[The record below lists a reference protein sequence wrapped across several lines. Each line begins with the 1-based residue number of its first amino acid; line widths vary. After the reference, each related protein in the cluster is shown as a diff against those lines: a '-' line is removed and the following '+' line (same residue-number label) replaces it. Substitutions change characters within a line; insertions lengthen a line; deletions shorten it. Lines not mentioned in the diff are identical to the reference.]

1 MNYMSHASKM
11 TGRRLPLVRTLLTV
25 RALLMMRNLLAL
37 GALFSLCTVSYASAA
52 SDLVTPERSSS
63 IKTTIELP
71 LQGVTLEYKA
81 NVRLLQ
87 VLDDANASFNANAS
101 SNENASG
108 SIGYFPLSAQLF
120 DKTNTQA
127 NESNKATEVNQA
139 NQANK
144 DIEAKKRNVFNQLD
158 AFSVEEPEANLV
170 RQQLASFQYLNR
182 VFIELDRNAVISQS
196 DKNPLLVS
204 NSHTNKSSAAIK
216 RVSTSQTQAFSL
228 YLPQR
233 PTSIQLMGVM
243 KESVTMNL
251 IEHGTLNDYLDALPN
266 GFIGESADKS
276 VAYVVQPDGVVQT
289 IQYAYWNEQP
299 VYLAPGAIVFMA
311 FYSLP
316 SEYSMLNQDIVDL
329 LRHKVGL

>member
-1 MNYMSHASKM
+1 MMNYMSHTSKM
-11 TGRRLPLVRTLLTV
+11 MGRRLPLVRTLLTM
-25 RALLMMRNLLAL
+25 RALLMIS
-37 GALFSLCTVSYASAA
+37 ALFALSSASSA

-71 LQGVTLEYKA
+71 LQGVTLEYQT
-81 NVRLLQ
+81 NVRLLR
-87 VLDDANASFNANAS
+87 VLDDANANAS
-101 SNENASG
+101 SNANST
-108 SIGYFPLSAQLF
+108 IGYFPLSAQLF
-120 DKTNTQA
+120 DITNT
-127 NESNKATEVNQA
+127 EATAVTGFKEA
-139 NQANK
+139 NQA
-144 DIEAKKRNVFNQLD
+144 IEAKKRNVLNQLE
-158 AFSVEEPEANLV
+158 AFAVAEPEANLV

-204 NSHTNKSSAAIK
+204 SSHTNKPSD
-216 RVSTSQTQAFSL
+216 SQTQAFSL

-251 IEHGTLNDYLDALPN
+251 IEHGMLNDYLDALPN

-316 SEYSMLNQDIVDL
+316 SEYSTLNQDIVDL

>member
-1 MNYMSHASKM
+1 MMNYMSHASKM

-37 GALFSLCTVSYASAA
+37 GALFSLCTVSYA

-139 NQANK
+139 NK

-182 VFIELDRNAVISQS
+182 VFVELDRNAVISQS

-204 NSHTNKSSAAIK
+204 SSRTNKPSA
-216 RVSTSQTQAFSL
+216 SQTQAFSL

-233 PTSIQLMGVM
+233 PTSIQLMGAM

-311 FYSLP
+311 FYFLP
-316 SEYSMLNQDIVDL
+316 SEYSTLNQDIVDL

>member
-1 MNYMSHASKM
+1 MMNYMSHTSKM
-11 TGRRLPLVRTLLTV
+11 TGRRLPLVRTMLTM
-25 RALLMMRNLLAL
+25 RALLMMS
-37 GALFSLCTVSYASAA
+37 ALFALSSASAA

-71 LQGVTLEYKA
+71 LQGVTLEYQT
-81 NVRLLQ
+81 NVRLLR
-87 VLDDANASFNANAS
+87 VLDDANANAS
-101 SNENASG
+101 SNANG
-108 SIGYFPLSAQLF
+108 TIGYFPLSAQLF
-120 DKTNTQA
+120 DETNTEATAVTGFKEA
-127 NESNKATEVNQA
+127 NES
-139 NQANK
+139 
-144 DIEAKKRNVFNQLD
+144 IEAKKRNVLNQLE
-158 AFSVEEPEANLV
+158 AFAVEEPEANLV

-204 NSHTNKSSAAIK
+204 SSHTNKPSSDAIK
-216 RVSTSQTQAFSL
+216 RVSTSETQAFSL

-233 PTSIQLMGVM
+233 PTSIQLMGAM

-316 SEYSMLNQDIVDL
+316 SEYSTLNQDIVDL

>member
-1 MNYMSHASKM
+1 MMNYMSHASKM
-11 TGRRLPLVRTLLTV
+11 TGRRLPLVRTMLTM
-25 RALLMMRNLLAL
+25 RALLMMS
-37 GALFSLCTVSYASAA
+37 ALFALSSASAA

-71 LQGVTLEYKA
+71 LQGVTLEYQT
-81 NVRLLQ
+81 NVRLLR
-87 VLDDANASFNANAS
+87 VLDDANANAS
-101 SNENASG
+101 SNANG
-108 SIGYFPLSAQLF
+108 TIGYFPLSAQLF
-120 DKTNTQA
+120 DITNTEATAVTGFKEANQA
-127 NESNKATEVNQA
+127 NES
-139 NQANK
+139 
-144 DIEAKKRNVFNQLD
+144 IEAKKRNVLNQLE
-158 AFSVEEPEANLV
+158 AFAVEEPEANLV

-204 NSHTNKSSAAIK
+204 SSHTNKPSSAAIK
-216 RVSTSQTQAFSL
+216 RVSTSETQAFSL

-233 PTSIQLMGVM
+233 PTSIQLMGAM

-316 SEYSMLNQDIVDL
+316 SEYSTLNQDIVDL

>member
-1 MNYMSHASKM
+1 MSHASKM
-11 TGRRLPLVRTLLTV
+11 TECWLSVMSSTLTMRVLLTFS
-25 RALLMMRNLLAL
+25 ALL
-37 GALFSLCTVSYASAA
+37 SLCTFSYASTA
-52 SDLVTPERSSS
+52 SNVVKPSV
-63 IKTTIELP
+63 KTTIELP

-87 VLDDANASFNANAS
+87 VLDDANAS
-101 SNENASG
+101 G

-120 DKTNTQA
+120 DKTNTKA
-127 NESNKATEVNQA
+127 NGLY
-139 NQANK
+139 K
-144 DIEAKKRNVFNQLD
+144 DIEAKKRHVFNQLD
-158 AFSVEEPEANLV
+158 AFSAEEPEAKLV
-170 RQQLASFQYLNR
+170 KQQLASFQYLNR

-204 NSHTNKSSAAIK
+204 SSTINQP
-216 RVSTSQTQAFSL
+216 SDSQIQAFTL

-233 PTSIQLMGVM
+233 PTSIQLVGAM

-316 SEYSMLNQDIVDL
+316 SEYSTLNQDIVDL

>member
-1 MNYMSHASKM
+1 MMNYMSHASKM
-11 TGRRLPLVRTLLTV
+11 TGRRLPVVRTLLTV
-25 RALLMMRNLLAL
+25 RAMLTLS
-37 GALFSLCTVSYASAA
+37 ALFSLCTFSYASAA
-52 SDLVTPERSSS
+52 SNVVTPS

-71 LQGVTLEYKA
+71 LQGVTLEYQT
-81 NVRLLQ
+81 NVRLLR
-87 VLDDANASFNANAS
+87 VLDDANANAS
-101 SNENASG
+101 SNANG
-108 SIGYFPLSAQLF
+108 TIGYFPLSAQLF
-120 DKTNTQA
+120 DITNTEATAVTGFKEANQA
-127 NESNKATEVNQA
+127 NES
-139 NQANK
+139 
-144 DIEAKKRNVFNQLD
+144 IEAKKRNVLNQLE
-158 AFSVEEPEANLV
+158 AFAVEEPEANLV
-170 RQQLASFQYLNR
+170 RQQLASFQYFNR

-204 NSHTNKSSAAIK
+204 SSHTNKPSAAINK
-216 RVSTSQTQAFSL
+216 ASTSQTQAFFL

-266 GFIGESADKS
+266 GFVGESADKS

-316 SEYSMLNQDIVDL
+316 SEYSTLNQDIVDL

>member
-1 MNYMSHASKM
+1 MMNYMSHTSKM
-11 TGRRLPLVRTLLTV
+11 MGRRLPLVRTLLTM
-25 RALLMMRNLLAL
+25 RALLMMS
-37 GALFSLCTVSYASAA
+37 ALFALSSASAA
-52 SDLVTPERSSS
+52 SNVVTPSV
-63 IKTTIELP
+63 KTTIELP

-81 NVRLLQ
+81 NVRLLR
-87 VLDDANASFNANAS
+87 VLDDANANAS
-101 SNENASG
+101 SNANG
-108 SIGYFPLSAQLF
+108 TIGYFPLSAQLF
-120 DKTNTQA
+120 DITNT
-127 NESNKATEVNQA
+127 EATAVTGFKEA
-139 NQANK
+139 NQA
-144 DIEAKKRNVFNQLD
+144 IEAKKRNVLNQLE
-158 AFSVEEPEANLV
+158 AFAVEEPEANLV

-204 NSHTNKSSAAIK
+204 SSHTNKPSD
-216 RVSTSQTQAFSL
+216 SQTQAFSL

-251 IEHGTLNDYLDALPN
+251 IEHGMLNDYLDALPN

-316 SEYSMLNQDIVDL
+316 SEYSTLNQDIVDL

>member
-1 MNYMSHASKM
+1 MMNYMSHTSKM
-11 TGRRLPLVRTLLTV
+11 TGRRLPLVR
-25 RALLMMRNLLAL
+25 ALLMMS
-37 GALFSLCTVSYASAA
+37 ALFALSSASAA

-63 IKTTIELP
+63 IKTIIELP
-71 LQGVTLEYKA
+71 LQGVTLEYQT
-81 NVRLLQ
+81 NVRLLR
-87 VLDDANASFNANAS
+87 VLDDANANAS
-101 SNENASG
+101 SNG
-108 SIGYFPLSAQLF
+108 TIGYFPLSAQLF
-120 DKTNTQA
+120 DETNTEATAVTGFKEANQA
-127 NESNKATEVNQA
+127 NES
-139 NQANK
+139 
-144 DIEAKKRNVFNQLD
+144 IEAKKRNVLNQLE
-158 AFSVEEPEANLV
+158 AFAVEEPEANLV

-204 NSHTNKSSAAIK
+204 SSHTNKPSSDAIK
-216 RVSTSQTQAFSL
+216 RVSTSETQAFSL

-233 PTSIQLMGVM
+233 PTSIQLMGAM

-316 SEYSMLNQDIVDL
+316 SEYSTLNQDIVDL

>member
-1 MNYMSHASKM
+1 MMNYMSHTSKM
-11 TGRRLPLVRTLLTV
+11 TGRRLPVV
-25 RALLMMRNLLAL
+25 RALLMMS
-37 GALFSLCTVSYASAA
+37 ALFALSSASAA
-52 SDLVTPERSSS
+52 SDLVTPASLYKPDSASSV
-63 IKTTIELP
+63 KTTIELP
-71 LQGVTLEYKA
+71 LQGVTLEYQT
-81 NVRLLQ
+81 NVRLLR
-87 VLDDANASFNANAS
+87 VLDDANANAS
-101 SNENASG
+101 SNG
-108 SIGYFPLSAQLF
+108 TIGYFPLSAQLF
-120 DKTNTQA
+120 DETNTEATAVTGFKEANQA
-127 NESNKATEVNQA
+127 NES
-139 NQANK
+139 
-144 DIEAKKRNVFNQLD
+144 IEAKKRNVLNQLE
-158 AFSVEEPEANLV
+158 AFAVEEPEANLV

-204 NSHTNKSSAAIK
+204 SSHTNKPSD
-216 RVSTSQTQAFSL
+216 SQTQAFSL

-233 PTSIQLMGVM
+233 PTSIQLMGAM

-251 IEHGTLNDYLDALPN
+251 IEHGTLNDYLDALPK

-316 SEYSMLNQDIVDL
+316 SEYSTLNQDIVDL

>member
-1 MNYMSHASKM
+1 M
-11 TGRRLPLVRTLLTV
+11 TGRRLPVVRTLLMV
-25 RALLMMRNLLAL
+25 RALLMMS
-37 GALFSLCTVSYASAA
+37 ALFVLSSASAA
-52 SDLVTPERSSS
+52 SNFNTAASIDKTNSASSV
-63 IKTTIELP
+63 KTTIELP
-71 LQGVTLEYKA
+71 LQGVTLEYKT

-87 VLDDANASFNANAS
+87 VLDDANANFNANAS
-101 SNENASG
+101 SNENDNS

-120 DKTNTQA
+120 DKTNA
-127 NESNKATEVNQA
+127 EATEFKEV

-144 DIEAKKRNVFNQLD
+144 DIEAKKRNVLNQLD
-158 AFSVEEPEANLV
+158 AFSVEEPEAKLV
-170 RQQLASFQYLNR
+170 KQQLASFQYLNR

-204 NSHTNKSSAAIK
+204 SSHTNKPSA
-216 RVSTSQTQAFSL
+216 SQTQAFSL

-233 PTSIQLMGVM
+233 PTSIQLMGAM

-299 VYLAPGAIVFMA
+299 AYLAPGAIVFMA

-316 SEYSMLNQDIVDL
+316 SEYSTLNQDIVDL

>member
-1 MNYMSHASKM
+1 M
-11 TGRRLPLVRTLLTV
+11 VI
-25 RALLMMRNLLAL
+25 ALLMMSAL
-37 GALFSLCTVSYASAA
+37 CSFSYASAA
-52 SDLVTPERSSS
+52 SNLATPASKLNVATSLDKSASLYKPDSTSSV
-63 IKTTIELP
+63 KTIIELP
-71 LQGVTLEYKA
+71 LQGVTLEYQT
-81 NVRLLQ
+81 NVRLLR
-87 VLDDANASFNANAS
+87 VLDDANANAS
-101 SNENASG
+101 SNANG
-108 SIGYFPLSAQLF
+108 TIGYFPLSAQLF
-120 DKTNTQA
+120 DITNTEATAVTGFKEANQA
-127 NESNKATEVNQA
+127 NES
-139 NQANK
+139 
-144 DIEAKKRNVFNQLD
+144 IETKKRNVLNQLE
-158 AFSVEEPEANLV
+158 AFAVEEPEANLV

-204 NSHTNKSSAAIK
+204 SSNTNKPSSAAIK
-216 RVSTSQTQAFSL
+216 RVSTRETQAFSL

-233 PTSIQLMGVM
+233 PTSIQLMGAM

-316 SEYSMLNQDIVDL
+316 SEYSTLNQDIVDL

>member
-1 MNYMSHASKM
+1 MMNYISHVSKM
-11 TGRRLPLVRTLLTV
+11 TGRRLPVVRTLLTV
-25 RALLMMRNLLAL
+25 RSTLTRRALLTLSALL
-37 GALFSLCTVSYASAA
+37 SLCTFSYASTA
-52 SDLVTPERSSS
+52 SNVVTPS

-87 VLDDANASFNANAS
+87 VLDDV
-101 SNENASG
+101 NASG

-120 DKTNTQA
+120 DKTNTEA
-127 NESNKATEVNQA
+127 TESNKANE
-139 NQANK
+139 
-144 DIEAKKRNVFNQLD
+144 DIETKKRNVLNQLE
-158 AFSVEEPEANLV
+158 AFAREEPEANLV

-204 NSHTNKSSAAIK
+204 SSRTNKS
-216 RVSTSQTQAFSL
+216 STSQTQMFSL

-233 PTSIQLMGVM
+233 PTSIQLMGAM

-266 GFIGESADKS
+266 GFMGESADKS

-316 SEYSMLNQDIVDL
+316 SEYSTLNQDIVDL

>member
-1 MNYMSHASKM
+1 MMNYMSHASKM

-25 RALLMMRNLLAL
+25 RALLMMRNLLSL
-37 GALFSLCTVSYASAA
+37 SALFSLCTVSYASAA
-52 SDLVTPERSSS
+52 SNVITPS

-81 NVRLLQ
+81 DVRLLQ
-87 VLDDANASFNANAS
+87 VLDDANASF
-101 SNENASG
+101 NENASG

-120 DKTNTQA
+120 DKTNTEA
-127 NESNKATEVNQA
+127 NESNKATEVNQVTES
-139 NQANK
+139 NK
-144 DIEAKKRNVFNQLD
+144 DIEAKKRNVFNQLE
-158 AFSVEEPEANLV
+158 AFSVEEPEAKLV
-170 RQQLASFQYLNR
+170 KQQLASFQYLNR

-204 NSHTNKSSAAIK
+204 SSHTNKPSA
-216 RVSTSQTQAFSL
+216 SQTQAFSL

-233 PTSIQLMGVM
+233 PTSIQLMGAM

-266 GFIGESADKS
+266 GFVGESADKS

>member
-1 MNYMSHASKM
+1 MMNYMSHTSKM
-11 TGRRLPLVRTLLTV
+11 TGRRLPLVRTLLTM
-25 RALLMMRNLLAL
+25 RALLMMS
-37 GALFSLCTVSYASAA
+37 ALFTLSSASAA
-52 SDLVTPERSSS
+52 SNFVTSGGSSLV
-63 IKTTIELP
+63 KTTIELP

-87 VLDDANASFNANAS
+87 VLDDANAS
-101 SNENASG
+101 SNVNDNSG
-108 SIGYFPLSAQLF
+108 IGYFPLSAQLF
-120 DKTNTQA
+120 DKTNTEA
-127 NESNKATEVNQA
+127 NESNKA
-139 NQANK
+139 
-144 DIEAKKRNVFNQLD
+144 IEAKKRNVFNQLE
-158 AFSVEEPEANLV
+158 AFAVEEPEANLV

-204 NSHTNKSSAAIK
+204 SSHTNKPSD
-216 RVSTSQTQAFSL
+216 SQTQAFSL

-233 PTSIQLMGVM
+233 PTSIQLMGAM

-251 IEHGTLNDYLDALPN
+251 IEHGMLNDYLDALPN

-316 SEYSMLNQDIVDL
+316 SEYSTLNQDIVDL

>member
-1 MNYMSHASKM
+1 M
-11 TGRRLPLVRTLLTV
+11 TGRRLPVVRTLLMV
-25 RALLMMRNLLAL
+25 RALLMMS
-37 GALFSLCTVSYASAA
+37 ALFVLSSASAA
-52 SDLVTPERSSS
+52 SNFNTAASIDKTNSASSV
-63 IKTTIELP
+63 KTTIELP
-71 LQGVTLEYKA
+71 LQGVTLEYQT
-81 NVRLLQ
+81 NVRLLR
-87 VLDDANASFNANAS
+87 VLDDVNANAS
-101 SNENASG
+101 SNANG
-108 SIGYFPLSAQLF
+108 TIGYFPLSAQLF
-120 DKTNTQA
+120 DKTNT
-127 NESNKATEVNQA
+127 EVTKATEVNES
-139 NQANK
+139 NK
-144 DIEAKKRNVFNQLD
+144 DIEAKKRNVLNQLD
-158 AFSVEEPEANLV
+158 AFSVEEPEAKLV
-170 RQQLASFQYLNR
+170 KQQLASFQYLNR

-204 NSHTNKSSAAIK
+204 SSNLEKSLNLEK
-216 RVSTSQTQAFSL
+216 TSTTQAQSFSL

-233 PTSIQLMGVM
+233 PTSIQLMGAM

-316 SEYSMLNQDIVDL
+316 SEYSTLNQDIVDL

>member
-1 MNYMSHASKM
+1 MINYMSHTSKM
-11 TGRRLPLVRTLLTV
+11 TGRRL
-25 RALLMMRNLLAL
+25 LMLS
-37 GALFSLCTVSYASAA
+37 ALFVLSSASAA
-52 SDLVTPERSSS
+52 SIDKTNSASSV
-63 IKTTIELP
+63 KTTIELP
-71 LQGVTLEYKA
+71 LQGVTLEYQT
-81 NVRLLQ
+81 NVRLLR
-87 VLDDANASFNANAS
+87 VLDDANANAS
-101 SNENASG
+101 SSAYG
-108 SIGYFPLSAQLF
+108 TIGYFPLSAQLF
-120 DKTNTQA
+120 DITNTEATAVTGFKEANQA
-127 NESNKATEVNQA
+127 NES
-139 NQANK
+139 
-144 DIEAKKRNVFNQLD
+144 IEAQKRNVLNQLE
-158 AFSVEEPEANLV
+158 AFAVEEPEANLV

-182 VFIELDRNAVISQS
+182 VFIDLDRNAVISQS

-204 NSHTNKSSAAIK
+204 SSHTNKPSSDAIK
-216 RVSTSQTQAFSL
+216 RVSTSETQAFSL

-233 PTSIQLMGVM
+233 PTSIQLMGAM

-316 SEYSMLNQDIVDL
+316 SEYSTLNQDIVDL

>member
-1 MNYMSHASKM
+1 MMNYMSHASKM
-11 TGRRLPLVRTLLTV
+11 TGRRLPVVRALLTV
-25 RALLMMRNLLAL
+25 RSTLTMRALLTLSALL
-37 GALFSLCTVSYASAA
+37 SLCTFSYASAA
-52 SDLVTPERSSS
+52 SDVVTPSV
-63 IKTTIELP
+63 KTTIELP

-120 DKTNTQA
+120 DKTNTEA

-139 NQANK
+139 TESNK
-144 DIEAKKRNVFNQLD
+144 TIEAKKRNVFNQLD

-204 NSHTNKSSAAIK
+204 SSRTNKPSA
-216 RVSTSQTQAFSL
+216 SQTQAFSL

-233 PTSIQLMGVM
+233 PTSIQLMGAM

-316 SEYSMLNQDIVDL
+316 SEYSTLNQDIVDL

>member
-1 MNYMSHASKM
+1 MMNYMSHASKM

-37 GALFSLCTVSYASAA
+37 SALFSLCTVSYASAA
-52 SDLVTPERSSS
+52 SNVITPS

-71 LQGVTLEYKA
+71 LQGVTLEYKVD
-81 NVRLLQ
+81 VRLLQ

-101 SNENASG
+101 SNENASS

-120 DKTNTQA
+120 DKTNIQA
-127 NESNKATEVNQA
+127 SES
-139 NQANK
+139 
-144 DIEAKKRNVFNQLD
+144 IEAKKRNVFNQLE
-158 AFSVEEPEANLV
+158 AFSVEEPEAKLV
-170 RQQLASFQYLNR
+170 KQQLASFQYLNR

-204 NSHTNKSSAAIK
+204 SSHTNKPSA
-216 RVSTSQTQAFSL
+216 SQTQAFSL

-233 PTSIQLMGVM
+233 PTSIQLMGAM

-316 SEYSMLNQDIVDL
+316 SEYSTLNQDIVDL

>member
-1 MNYMSHASKM
+1 MMNYMSHTSKM
-11 TGRRLPLVRTLLTV
+11 TGRRLPLVRTLLMV
-25 RALLMMRNLLAL
+25 KALLMMSAL
-37 GALFSLCTVSYASAA
+37 CSFSYASAA
-52 SDLVTPERSSS
+52 SNVVTPS
-63 IKTTIELP
+63 IQTTIELP

-87 VLDDANASFNANAS
+87 VLDDANANFNANAS
-101 SNENASG
+101 SNVNDNSD
-108 SIGYFPLSAQLF
+108 IGYFPLSAQLF
-120 DKTNTQA
+120 DKTNT
-127 NESNKATEVNQA
+127 KA
-139 NQANK
+139 
-144 DIEAKKRNVFNQLD
+144 IEIQKRNVFNQLE
-158 AFSVEEPEANLV
+158 ALAVEEPEANLV

-182 VFIELDRNAVISQS
+182 IFIELDRNAVISQS
-196 DKNPLLVS
+196 DKNPLLVLS
-204 NSHTNKSSAAIK
+204 SHTNKPSA
-216 RVSTSQTQAFSL
+216 SQTQAFSL

-266 GFIGESADKS
+266 GFVGESEDKS
-276 VAYVVQPDGVVQT
+276 VAYVVQPDGEVQT
-289 IQYAYWNEQP
+289 IPYAYWNEQP

-316 SEYSMLNQDIVDL
+316 SEYSTLNQDIVDL

>member
-1 MNYMSHASKM
+1 MNYISHVSKM
-11 TGRRLPLVRTLLTV
+11 TGRRLPDVRSTLTM
-25 RALLMMRNLLAL
+25 RALLTLS
-37 GALFSLCTVSYASAA
+37 ALFSLCTFSYVSAA
-52 SDLVTPERSSS
+52 SNVVTPDGSSLM
-63 IKTTIELP
+63 KTTIELP

-87 VLDDANASFNANAS
+87 VLDDANAS
-101 SNENASG
+101 SNVNDNS

-120 DKTNTQA
+120 DKTNA
-127 NESNKATEVNQA
+127 ESNK
-139 NQANK
+139 ANK

-158 AFSVEEPEANLV
+158 AFSVEEPEAKLV
-170 RQQLASFQYLNR
+170 KQQLASFQYLNR

-204 NSHTNKSSAAIK
+204 SSHTNKPSSAAIK
-216 RVSTSQTQAFSL
+216 RASTSQTQAFSL

-233 PTSIQLMGVM
+233 PTSIQLMGAM
-243 KESVTMNL
+243 KASVTMNL

-276 VAYVVQPDGVVQT
+276 VAYVVQPDGVVRT
-289 IQYAYWNEQP
+289 IQYAYWNEQSA
-299 VYLAPGAIVFMA
+299 YFAPGAIVFMA

-316 SEYSMLNQDIVDL
+316 SEYSTLNQDIVDL

>member
-1 MNYMSHASKM
+1 MMNYMSHASKM
-11 TGRRLPLVRTLLTV
+11 TGRRLPVV

-37 GALFSLCTVSYASAA
+37 SALFSLCTVSYASAA
-52 SDLVTPERSSS
+52 SNVITPS

-87 VLDDANASFNANAS
+87 VLEDANASFNANTS

-127 NESNKATEVNQA
+127 SESNKA
-139 NQANK
+139 
-144 DIEAKKRNVFNQLD
+144 IEAKKRNVFNQLD

-204 NSHTNKSSAAIK
+204 SSRTNKPSA
-216 RVSTSQTQAFSL
+216 SQTQAFSL

-233 PTSIQLMGVM
+233 PTSIQLMGAM
-243 KESVTMNL
+243 KEPVTMNL

-276 VAYVVQPDGVVQT
+276 LAYVVQPDGVVQT

-316 SEYSMLNQDIVDL
+316 SEYSTLNQDIVDL

>member
-1 MNYMSHASKM
+1 MMNYMSHASKM

-25 RALLMMRNLLAL
+25 RALLMMS
-37 GALFSLCTVSYASAA
+37 ALFAFSYASAA
-52 SDLVTPERSSS
+52 SNVVSPS

-87 VLDDANASFNANAS
+87 VLDDANAS
-101 SNENASG
+101 G

-120 DKTNTQA
+120 DKTNTEANEA
-127 NESNKATEVNQA
+127 NESNKANQA
-139 NQANK
+139 
-144 DIEAKKRNVFNQLD
+144 IEAKKRNVFNQLD

-204 NSHTNKSSAAIK
+204 SSNANKPSD
-216 RVSTSQTQAFSL
+216 SQTQMFSL

-266 GFIGESADKS
+266 GLIGESADKS

-316 SEYSMLNQDIVDL
+316 SEFSTLNQDIVDL

>member
-1 MNYMSHASKM
+1 MMNYMSHASKM

-37 GALFSLCTVSYASAA
+37 SALFSLCTVSYASAA
-52 SDLVTPERSSS
+52 SNVITPS

-71 LQGVTLEYKA
+71 LQGVTLEYKVD
-81 NVRLLQ
+81 VRLLQ
-87 VLDDANASFNANAS
+87 VLDDANAS
-101 SNENASG
+101 SNENASS

-120 DKTNTQA
+120 DKTNIQA
-127 NESNKATEVNQA
+127 SES
-139 NQANK
+139 
-144 DIEAKKRNVFNQLD
+144 IEAKKRNVFNQLE
-158 AFSVEEPEANLV
+158 AFSVEEPEAKLV
-170 RQQLASFQYLNR
+170 KQQLASFQYLNR

-204 NSHTNKSSAAIK
+204 SSHTNKPSA
-216 RVSTSQTQAFSL
+216 SQTQAFSL

-233 PTSIQLMGVM
+233 PTSIQLMGAM

-316 SEYSMLNQDIVDL
+316 SEYSTLNQDIVDL

>member
-1 MNYMSHASKM
+1 MSHTSKM
-11 TGRRLPLVRTLLTV
+11 TGRRLPLVRTM
-25 RALLMMRNLLAL
+25 LMMS
-37 GALFSLCTVSYASAA
+37 ALFALSSASAA

-71 LQGVTLEYKA
+71 LQGVTLEYQT
-81 NVRLLQ
+81 NVRLLR
-87 VLDDANASFNANAS
+87 VLDDANANAS
-101 SNENASG
+101 SNANG
-108 SIGYFPLSAQLF
+108 TIGYFPLSAQLF
-120 DKTNTQA
+120 DETNTEATAATGFKEA
-127 NESNKATEVNQA
+127 NES
-139 NQANK
+139 
-144 DIEAKKRNVFNQLD
+144 IEAKKRNVLNQLE
-158 AFSVEEPEANLV
+158 AFAVEEPEANLV

-204 NSHTNKSSAAIK
+204 SSHTNKPSD
-216 RVSTSQTQAFSL
+216 SQTQAFSL

-233 PTSIQLMGVM
+233 PTSIQLMGAM

-316 SEYSMLNQDIVDL
+316 SEYSTLNQDIVDL

>member
-1 MNYMSHASKM
+1 MMNYMSHASKM

-25 RALLMMRNLLAL
+25 RALLMMS
-37 GALFSLCTVSYASAA
+37 ALFAFSYASAA
-52 SDLVTPERSSS
+52 SNVVSPS

-127 NESNKATEVNQA
+127 NESNKAIE
-139 NQANK
+139 ANK
-144 DIEAKKRNVFNQLD
+144 TIEAKKRNVFNQLD

-204 NSHTNKSSAAIK
+204 SSHTNKPSSTAIK
-216 RVSTSQTQAFSL
+216 RASTSQTQAFSL

-233 PTSIQLMGVM
+233 PTSIQLMGAM

-316 SEYSMLNQDIVDL
+316 SEYSTLNQDIVDL

>member
-1 MNYMSHASKM
+1 MMNYISHASKM
-11 TGRRLPLVRTLLTV
+11 TGRRLSLVRTLLTV
-25 RALLMMRNLLAL
+25 RSLLTLSALL
-37 GALFSLCTVSYASAA
+37 SLCTFSYASTA
-52 SDLVTPERSSS
+52 SNVVTPS
-63 IKTTIELP
+63 IKTTIEIP

-87 VLDDANASFNANAS
+87 VLDDANAS
-101 SNENASG
+101 G

-120 DKTNTQA
+120 DTTHTEA
-127 NESNKATEVNQA
+127 NESNKA
-139 NQANK
+139 
-144 DIEAKKRNVFNQLD
+144 IEAKKRNVFNQLD
-158 AFSVEEPEANLV
+158 AFSVEEPEATSV
-170 RQQLASFQYLNR
+170 KQQLASFQYLNR

-204 NSHTNKSSAAIK
+204 TSHTNKPSD
-216 RVSTSQTQAFSL
+216 SQTQAFFL

-243 KESVTMNL
+243 KESVTINL
-251 IEHGTLNDYLDALPN
+251 IEHGTLNDYLDALPD
-266 GFIGESADKS
+266 GFIDESADKS

-316 SEYSMLNQDIVDL
+316 SEYSTLNQDIVDL

>member
-1 MNYMSHASKM
+1 MMNNMSHASKM
-11 TGRRLPLVRTLLTV
+11 TECWLSVMSSTLTMRVLLTFS
-25 RALLMMRNLLAL
+25 ALL
-37 GALFSLCTVSYASAA
+37 SLCTFSYASTA
-52 SDLVTPERSSS
+52 SNVVKPSV
-63 IKTTIELP
+63 KTTIELP

-87 VLDDANASFNANAS
+87 VLDDANASSNMTAGSNVTNS
-101 SNENASG
+101 S

-120 DKTNTQA
+120 DKTNTKA
-127 NESNKATEVNQA
+127 NGLY
-139 NQANK
+139 K
-144 DIEAKKRNVFNQLD
+144 DIEAKKRHVFNQLD
-158 AFSVEEPEANLV
+158 AFSAEEPEAKLV
-170 RQQLASFQYLNR
+170 KQQLASFQYLNR

-204 NSHTNKSSAAIK
+204 SSTINQP
-216 RVSTSQTQAFSL
+216 SDSQIQAFTL

-233 PTSIQLMGVM
+233 PTSIQLVGAM

-316 SEYSMLNQDIVDL
+316 SEYSTLNQDIVDL

>member
-1 MNYMSHASKM
+1 MMNYMSQASKM
-11 TGRRLPLVRTLLTV
+11 TGRRLPVV
-25 RALLMMRNLLAL
+25 RALLMMSAL
-37 GALFSLCTVSYASAA
+37 CALSSASAA
-52 SDLVTPERSSS
+52 SILVTPERSSS
-63 IKTTIELP
+63 MKTTIELP
-71 LQGVTLEYKA
+71 LQGVMLEYKD

-87 VLDDANASFNANAS
+87 VLDDAS
-101 SNENASG
+101 ASG
-108 SIGYFPLSAQLF
+108 SIGYFPLLAQLF
-120 DKTNTQA
+120 DKTNT
-127 NESNKATEVNQA
+127 ESNKANE
-139 NQANK
+139 
-144 DIEAKKRNVFNQLD
+144 DIEAKKRNVFIQLD
-158 AFSVEEPEANLV
+158 AFAVEEPEAKLV
-170 RQQLASFQYLNR
+170 KQQLASFQYFNR

-204 NSHTNKSSAAIK
+204 RSNTNKPSSAAIK
-216 RVSTSQTQAFSL
+216 KASTSQTQRFSL

-233 PTSIQLMGVM
+233 PTAIQLMGAM

-316 SEYSMLNQDIVDL
+316 SEYSTLNQDIVDL
-329 LRHKVGL
+329 LRYKVGL

>member
-1 MNYMSHASKM
+1 MMNYISHTSKI
-11 TGRRLPLVRTLLTV
+11 TGRRLSLVRTLLTV
-25 RALLMMRNLLAL
+25 RTTLTMRALLTFSALL
-37 GALFSLCTVSYASAA
+37 SLCTFSYASAA
-52 SDLVTPERSSS
+52 SNVVTPS
-63 IKTTIELP
+63 IKITIELP

-87 VLDDANASFNANAS
+87 VLDDANAS
-101 SNENASG
+101 G

-120 DKTNTQA
+120 DKTNTEA
-127 NESNKATEVNQA
+127 NESNKV
-139 NQANK
+139 NK
-144 DIEAKKRNVFNQLD
+144 DIEAQKRNVFNQLD
-158 AFSVEEPEANLV
+158 AFSVEEPEAKLV
-170 RQQLASFQYLNR
+170 KQQLASFQYLNR

-204 NSHTNKSSAAIK
+204 SSNTNKPSSAAIK
-216 RVSTSQTQAFSL
+216 RVSTSETQAFSL

-233 PTSIQLMGVM
+233 PTSIQLMGTM

-266 GFIGESADKS
+266 GFVGESADKS

-316 SEYSMLNQDIVDL
+316 SEYSTLNQDIVDL

>member
-1 MNYMSHASKM
+1 MSQTSKM
-11 TGRRLPLVRTLLTV
+11 TGRW
-25 RALLMMRNLLAL
+25 LLMLS
-37 GALFSLCTVSYASAA
+37 ALFVLNSASAA
-52 SDLVTPERSSS
+52 SNFNTAAS
-63 IKTTIELP
+63 IDKTNSASAVKTTIELP
-71 LQGVTLEYKA
+71 LQGVTLEYQT
-81 NVRLLQ
+81 NVRLLRI
-87 VLDDANASFNANAS
+87 LDDANANESSNAN
-101 SNENASG
+101 G
-108 SIGYFPLSAQLF
+108 TIGYFPLSAQLF
-120 DKTNTQA
+120 DITNTEATAVTGFNQA
-127 NESNKATEVNQA
+127 NES
-139 NQANK
+139 
-144 DIEAKKRNVFNQLD
+144 IEAKKRNVLNQLE
-158 AFSVEEPEANLV
+158 AFAVEEPEANLV

-204 NSHTNKSSAAIK
+204 SFNLEKTSA
-216 RVSTSQTQAFSL
+216 TQAKTQRFSL

-233 PTSIQLMGVM
+233 PTSIQLMGAM

-316 SEYSMLNQDIVDL
+316 SEYSTLNQDIVDL

>member
-1 MNYMSHASKM
+1 MMNYMSHASKM

-87 VLDDANASFNANAS
+87 VLDDANASS
-101 SNENASG
+101 KENASG

-127 NESNKATEVNQA
+127 NESNKATEVNQVTES
-139 NQANK
+139 NK

-158 AFSVEEPEANLV
+158 AFSVEEPEAKLV
-170 RQQLASFQYLNR
+170 KQQLASFQYLNR
-182 VFIELDRNAVISQS
+182 VFIELDRNVVISQS

-204 NSHTNKSSAAIK
+204 SSHTNKPSSAAIK
-216 RVSTSQTQAFSL
+216 RASTSQTQAFSL

-233 PTSIQLMGVM
+233 PTSIQLMGAM

-316 SEYSMLNQDIVDL
+316 SEYSTLNQDIVDL

>member
-1 MNYMSHASKM
+1 MMNYMSHTSKM
-11 TGRRLPLVRTLLTV
+11 TGRRLPLVRTMLT
-25 RALLMMRNLLAL
+25 MS
-37 GALFSLCTVSYASAA
+37 ALFALSSASAA
-52 SDLVTPERSSS
+52 PELVTPERSSS

-71 LQGVTLEYKA
+71 LQGVTLEYQT
-81 NVRLLQ
+81 NVRLLR
-87 VLDDANASFNANAS
+87 VLDDANANAS
-101 SNENASG
+101 SNANG
-108 SIGYFPLSAQLF
+108 TIGYFPLSAQLF
-120 DKTNTQA
+120 DITNTEATEITGFKEANQA
-127 NESNKATEVNQA
+127 NES
-139 NQANK
+139 
-144 DIEAKKRNVFNQLD
+144 IEAKKRNVLNQLE
-158 AFSVEEPEANLV
+158 AFAVEEPEANLV

-204 NSHTNKSSAAIK
+204 SSHTNKPSD
-216 RVSTSQTQAFSL
+216 SQTQAFSL

-233 PTSIQLMGVM
+233 PTSIQLMGAM

-316 SEYSMLNQDIVDL
+316 SEYSTLNQDIVDL

>member
-1 MNYMSHASKM
+1 M
-11 TGRRLPLVRTLLTV
+11 LTM
-25 RALLMMRNLLAL
+25 RALLMMS
-37 GALFSLCTVSYASAA
+37 ALFALSSASAA
-52 SDLVTPERSSS
+52 SDLVTPDSASAV
-63 IKTTIELP
+63 KTTIELP
-71 LQGVTLEYKA
+71 LQGVTLEYQT
-81 NVRLLQ
+81 NVRLLR
-87 VLDDANASFNANAS
+87 VLDDANVNAS
-101 SNENASG
+101 SNVNG
-108 SIGYFPLSAQLF
+108 TIGYFPLSAQLF
-120 DKTNTQA
+120 DITNTEATEVTGFKEANQA
-127 NESNKATEVNQA
+127 NES
-139 NQANK
+139 
-144 DIEAKKRNVFNQLD
+144 IEAKKRNVLNQLE
-158 AFSVEEPEANLV
+158 AFAVEEPEANLV

-204 NSHTNKSSAAIK
+204 SSHTNKPSSAAIK
-216 RVSTSQTQAFSL
+216 RVSTRETQAFSL

-233 PTSIQLMGVM
+233 PTSIQLMGAM

-251 IEHGTLNDYLDALPN
+251 IEHGTLNDYLDALPK

-316 SEYSMLNQDIVDL
+316 SEYSTLNQDIVDL

>member
-1 MNYMSHASKM
+1 MMNYINHATKM
-11 TGRRLPLVRTLLTV
+11 TGRRLPVV

-37 GALFSLCTVSYASAA
+37 SALFSLCTVSYASAA
-52 SDLVTPERSSS
+52 SNVVTPS

-87 VLDDANASFNANAS
+87 VLDDANAS
-101 SNENASG
+101 SNVSDNN

-127 NESNKATEVNQA
+127 
-139 NQANK
+139 
-144 DIEAKKRNVFNQLD
+144 IETKKHNVFNQLE
-158 AFSVEEPEANLV
+158 ALAVEEPEANLV
-170 RQQLASFQYLNR
+170 HQQLASFQYLNR

-204 NSHTNKSSAAIK
+204 SSHANKPSA
-216 RVSTSQTQAFSL
+216 SQTQVFSL

-276 VAYVVQPDGVVQT
+276 LAYVVQPDGVVQT

-316 SEYSMLNQDIVDL
+316 SEFSTLNQDIVDL

>member
-1 MNYMSHASKM
+1 MMS
-11 TGRRLPLVRTLLTV
+11 
-25 RALLMMRNLLAL
+25 
-37 GALFSLCTVSYASAA
+37 ALFTLSSASAA
-52 SDLVTPERSSS
+52 SNFVTSGGSSLV
-63 IKTTIELP
+63 KTTIELP

-81 NVRLLQ
+81 NVRLLR
-87 VLDDANASFNANAS
+87 VLDDANANAS
-101 SNENASG
+101 SNANG
-108 SIGYFPLSAQLF
+108 TIGYFPLSAQLF
-120 DKTNTQA
+120 DITNT
-127 NESNKATEVNQA
+127 EATAVTGFKEA
-139 NQANK
+139 NQA
-144 DIEAKKRNVFNQLD
+144 IEAKKRNVLNQLE
-158 AFSVEEPEANLV
+158 AFAVEEPEANLV
-170 RQQLASFQYLNR
+170 RQQLASFLYLNR

-204 NSHTNKSSAAIK
+204 SSHTNKPSA
-216 RVSTSQTQAFSL
+216 SQTQAFSL

-251 IEHGTLNDYLDALPN
+251 IEHGTLNDYLDVLPN

-316 SEYSMLNQDIVDL
+316 SEYSTLNQDIVGL

>member
-1 MNYMSHASKM
+1 MMNYMSHASKM

-37 GALFSLCTVSYASAA
+37 SALFSLCTVSYASAT
-52 SDLVTPERSSS
+52 SNVITPSV
-63 IKTTIELP
+63 KTTVELP

-81 NVRLLQ
+81 DVRLLQ

-101 SNENASG
+101 SNENASS

-127 NESNKATEVNQA
+127 SESNKA
-139 NQANK
+139 
-144 DIEAKKRNVFNQLD
+144 IEAKKRNVFNQLE
-158 AFSVEEPEANLV
+158 AFSVEEPEAKLV
-170 RQQLASFQYLNR
+170 KQQLASFQYLNR

-204 NSHTNKSSAAIK
+204 SSHTNKPSA
-216 RVSTSQTQAFSL
+216 SQTQAFSL

-233 PTSIQLMGVM
+233 PTSIQLMGAM
-243 KESVTMNL
+243 QESVTMNL

-266 GFIGESADKS
+266 GFVGESADKS

>member
-1 MNYMSHASKM
+1 MSHTSKM
-11 TGRRLPLVRTLLTV
+11 TGRRLPLVR
-25 RALLMMRNLLAL
+25 ALLMMS
-37 GALFSLCTVSYASAA
+37 ALFALSSASAA
-52 SDLVTPERSSS
+52 SDLVTPASLYKPDSASS

-71 LQGVTLEYKA
+71 LQGVTLEYQT
-81 NVRLLQ
+81 NVRLLR
-87 VLDDANASFNANAS
+87 VLDDANANAS
-101 SNENASG
+101 SNANG
-108 SIGYFPLSAQLF
+108 TIGYFPLSAQLF
-120 DKTNTQA
+120 DITNTEATAVTGFKEA
-127 NESNKATEVNQA
+127 NES
-139 NQANK
+139 
-144 DIEAKKRNVFNQLD
+144 IEAKKRNVLNQLE
-158 AFSVEEPEANLV
+158 AFAVEEPEANLV

-204 NSHTNKSSAAIK
+204 SSHTNKPSD
-216 RVSTSQTQAFSL
+216 SQTQAFSL

-233 PTSIQLMGVM
+233 PTSIQLMGAM

-266 GFIGESADKS
+266 GFVGESADKS

-316 SEYSMLNQDIVDL
+316 SEYSTLNQDIVDL

>member
-25 RALLMMRNLLAL
+25 RALLMMS
-37 GALFSLCTVSYASAA
+37 ALFAFSYASAA
-52 SDLVTPERSSS
+52 SNVVSPS

-87 VLDDANASFNANAS
+87 VLDDANAS
-101 SNENASG
+101 G

-120 DKTNTQA
+120 DKTNTEANEA
-127 NESNKATEVNQA
+127 NESNKANQA
-139 NQANK
+139 
-144 DIEAKKRNVFNQLD
+144 IEAKKRNVFNQLD

-204 NSHTNKSSAAIK
+204 SSHTNKPSSTAIK
-216 RVSTSQTQAFSL
+216 RASTSQTQAFSL

-266 GFIGESADKS
+266 GLIGESADKS

-316 SEYSMLNQDIVDL
+316 SEYSTLNQDIVDL